1 MDINVKGYIETEGR
15 ERWIEVGTEHTIY
28 GKDSYPSG
36 YGKAKFL
43 KQRRING
50 KWEYFELIES
60 DEPMLEDDL
69 YELIGDDSI
78 YIQVVSDCQCS
89 EYVVNKFFDVGDESY
104 SKQFGTFDNLEDA
117 KQECIKVFK
126 GEVK

>member
-1 MDINVKGYIETEGR
+1 MDIDVKGFIETDGR
-15 ERWIEVGTEHTIY
+15 ERWIEVGNKHTIY

-50 KWEYFELIES
+50 EWECFELIES
-60 DEPMLEDDL
+60 DEPLLYDDM
-69 YELIGDDSI
+69 YELVSDTNI
-78 YIQVVSDCQCS
+78 YIQKVDECG
-89 EYVVNKFFDVGDESY
+89 EYIVHRYILNGEDSY
-104 SKQFGTFDNLEDA
+104 CEHLGRFDNLEDA

>member
-1 MDINVKGYIETEGR
+1 MDIDVKGFIETEGR
-15 ERWIEVGTEHTIY
+15 ERWVEVGTRHTIY

-60 DEPMLEDDL
+60 DEPLLYDDM
-69 YELIGDDSI
+69 YELVSDSNI
-78 YIQVVSDCQCS
+78 YIQKVDECG
-89 EYVVNKFFDVGDESY
+89 EYIVYRYFEDGDNSH
-104 SKQFGTFDNLEDA
+104 SISLGRFDNLEDA

-126 GEVK
+126 EDK

>member
-1 MDINVKGYIETEGR
+1 MDIDVKGYIETEGR

-50 KWEYFELIES
+50 EWECFELIES
-60 DEPMLEDDL
+60 DEPLLYDDM
-69 YELIGDDSI
+69 YELVSDSSI
-78 YIQVVSDCQCS
+78 YIQKVDECG
-89 EYVVNKFFDVGDESY
+89 EYIVHRYIEDGDNSH
-104 SKQFGTFDNLEDA
+104 SINLGRFDNLEDA

-126 GEVK
+126 EGK